1 MNNRDKIKYMD
12 LALELAEKAKDRT
25 YPNPMVGAVLVKAG
39 KIVGRGYHR
48 KAGEDHAEVAAIK
61 DAGRACRGATMF
73 VTLEPCDHYG
83 KTPPCTGAIIESGIR
98 TVYAAMKDPN
108 PLNSGRGAKRLEK
121 AGISV
126 RVGLLEEKARFLNRK
141 YIKFVTKGLPY
152 VTVKLAQSMDG
163 KIAARDGSSKWIS
176 SAVSREFVKKMR
188 AGYDAILVG
197 SGTVVKDDPFLLDEK
212 RKGYDVSRVV
222 VDTRLRTPFRSNI
235 IRTAGKS
242 PVIIGTT
249 ALAPAERI
257 KKFKKVKGVRVLKAQ
272 SKNNRV
278 SMRSL
283 LSMLAREGIVNMF
296 VEGGGELV
304 GSLIDDGLVDEVMF
318 FISPKIIGGEYS
330 SIKGKGIPN
339 IAKALDLRDVEVKR
353 SGEDIFVKGRVTK
366 DKG

>member
-1 MNNRDKIKYMD
+1 MNKSEKTKYMA
-12 LALELAEKAKDRT
+12 LALKLAEKAKDRT

-83 KTPPCTGAIIESGIR
+83 KTPPCTRAIIESGIR

-108 PLNSGRGAKRLEK
+108 SLNSGRGVKRLRG

-126 RVGLLEEKARFLNRK
+126 YVGLLKEEARLLNRK

-176 SAVSREFVKKMR
+176 STVSRKLVKKMR
-188 AGYDAILVG
+188 AGYDAILIG
-197 SGTVVKDDPFLLDEK
+197 SGTVMNDDPFLLDEK

-222 VDTRLRTPFRSNI
+222 ADTRLRTPFNSNI
-235 IRTAGKS
+235 ISTARKA
-242 PVIIGTT
+242 PVIIGITG
-249 ALAPAERI
+249 LAPEERV
-257 KKFKKVKGVRVLKAQ
+257 KKFSKVKGVRILKAK

-278 SMRSL
+278 SMKSL
-283 LSMLAREGIVNMF
+283 LSLLAREGMVNIL

-304 GSLIDDGLVDEVMF
+304 GSLMDDGLVDEVMF
-318 FISPKIIGGEYS
+318 FISPKIIGGGYS

-339 IAKALDLRDVEVKR
+339 IARALNLKDIEVRK
-353 SGEDIFVKGRVTK
+353 SGEDIFVRGLV
-366 DKG
+366 